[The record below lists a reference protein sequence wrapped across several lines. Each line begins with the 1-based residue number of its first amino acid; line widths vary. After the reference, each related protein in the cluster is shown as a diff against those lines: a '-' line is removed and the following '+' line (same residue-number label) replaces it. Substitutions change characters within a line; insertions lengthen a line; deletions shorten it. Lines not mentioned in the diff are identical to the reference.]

1 MSEIMIL
8 PNREEMVNPR
18 VGLYLMENGIMP
30 FAVKLQGAA
39 PADMFFFAE
48 TPELK
53 QALREYQ
60 DRAKQIVESE
70 LAYDEAEILSEFFN
84 LSPEQALEAITPK
97 GAVRAYFAYVSMDT
111 AQRRA
116 YIEASAEERA
126 AMLTRLYCK

>member
-39 PADMFFFAE
+39 SADMFFFAE
-48 TPELK
+48 TP
-53 QALREYQ
+53 
-60 DRAKQIVESE
+60 E

-126 AMLTRLYCK
+126 EMLTRLYCK